1 VRTQI
6 AQAVDLI
13 VFQQRL
19 KSGKRMVTQVTEVT
33 GLNPKTGE
41 PETRDIMSADAHDA
55 EPRLRATGYMPSFM
69 GELVDQGLIDLDQWF
84 ARAVA

>member
-1 VRTQI
+1 
-6 AQAVDLI
+6 VDVI

-19 KSGKRMVTQVTEVT
+19 KNGKRMVTQVTEVL

-41 PETRDIMSADAHDA
+41 PETRDIMNADAHDSQ
-55 EPRLRATGYMPSFM
+55 PKLRATGSMPGFM

-84 ARAVA
+84 SRATE